1 MPGEDG
7 ENNSYER
14 IKTIVVSVNANIRSL
29 DFSEDCKLLR
39 TTNTAN
45 QILYWSVEET
55 GPDDDIS
62 GAPVKDT
69 GALAD
74 VVWATWGSA
83 LGWQVEG
90 IYETG
95 HYGLHSRTSAL
106 ASREQHL
113 LVAWQDKVLTLLA
126 FPSTKAQ
133 ILTSEERSVAS
144 VVRQGTQFTTC
155 LTSTKV
161 GEKYKC

>member
-7 ENNSYER
+7 VNNSYER

-39 TTNTAN
+39 TSNTAN

-90 IYETG
+90 MYETG
-95 HYGLHSRTSAL
+95 QYGLHSRTSAL

-126 FPSTKAQ
+126 LLVHKVRNLLAFLVQS
-133 ILTSEERSVAS
+133 SVCFS
-144 VVRQGTQFTTC
+144 RGWTRCSLYLLFLVQ
-155 LTSTKV
+155 KH
-161 GEKYKC
+161 KY